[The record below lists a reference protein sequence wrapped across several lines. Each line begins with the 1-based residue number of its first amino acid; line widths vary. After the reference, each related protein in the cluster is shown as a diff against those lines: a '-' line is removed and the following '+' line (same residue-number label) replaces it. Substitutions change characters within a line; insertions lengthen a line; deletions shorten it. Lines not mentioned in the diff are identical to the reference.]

1 MSRRSALG
9 RVRGLGTAKEGVD
22 HWWGQRLS
30 SLALIP
36 LTLWFT
42 GSIAVMTGAG
52 YETVAAWIASPI
64 VAGLLILL
72 IVAVFYHTYLGVQV
86 VIEDYVHHEGLK
98 IAGLLAVKAGCILL
112 ALAGV
117 LSVLILLFRDEAL

>member
-1 MSRRSALG
+1 MSYKTDMSR
-9 RVRGLGTAKEGVD
+9 VIGLGSAKEGVE

-30 SLALIP
+30 ALALIP

-42 GSIAVMTGAG
+42 GSIAFMTGAG
-52 YETVAAWIASPI
+52 YETVAAWVASPI

-72 IVAVFYHTYLGVQV
+72 IVAVFYHAYLGVQV

-98 IAGLLAVKAGCILL
+98 IAGLLAVKAACILL

-117 LSVLILLFRDEAL
+117 LSVLILLFRG

>member
-30 SLALIP
+30 ALALIP

-42 GSIAVMTGAG
+42 GSVAFMTGAG
-52 YETVAAWIASPI
+52 YETVAAWVASPV

-72 IVAVFYHTYLGVQV
+72 IVAVFYHAYLGVQV

-98 IAGLLAVKAGCILL
+98 VAGLLAVKAACILL

-117 LSVLILLFRDEAL
+117 LSVLILLFRD